1 MTSNSPRVA
10 TISEK
15 KWAPEARC
23 LLEMETAAKENMR
36 LATTAPLTHP
46 ATWAGR

>member
-1 MTSNSPRVA
+1 MTSSSPRVA

-23 LLEMETAAKENMR
+23 LVEMETAAIENIR
-36 LATTAPLTHP
+36 LAVTAPLMHP
-46 ATWAGR
+46 AT